1 MCAEG
6 PTNMPIAIL
15 SLVLFAAAGGEL
27 NAAPAG
33 GSTADADI
41 AAPNDPAEAPSSPD
55 PATTS
60 ADTGEEAIGVAPG
73 EGPAT
78 RQHRSSQPERRG
90 THELRDPA
98 DWPSEPDAPADPLD
112 EARFDAAVV
121 ALCDE
126 VAPSDGLDAVAR
138 LVREVSAE
146 TKSDPF
152 LMAALVYR
160 QSRCRPGLESVGG
173 VGLLQ
178 IEPSMFGP
186 RATLPVAREDLAR
199 DRLRDPRHNLQVGA
213 ALLAMWQATHVAVDA
228 AAGSTPHRT
237 AVAHLVWG
245 DHVWGATAED
255 RVLVARRRLLQLYTG
270 LEELDAVS
278 YPGLAIVPPL
288 TGGVRLGVSGPGAD
302 REGGKREHRGIDIDA
317 SVGEPVRAVADGVV
331 QFAGADMPGRLA
343 ARDLVPRQ
351 LHRWRSRRMGPGGFF
366 VRIVH
371 DDGVRTGY
379 FHLHTYNVVAGQSVK
394 AGEVI
399 GRVGLTGVKTSAS
412 HLHFEVHQDGELGDP
427 VRFLQAYVLSPER
440 TISHTLAMAVK
451 RERLARVRAR
461 HARRHPHRVT

>member
-1 MCAEG
+1 M
-6 PTNMPIAIL
+6 MIAIL
-15 SLVLFAAAGGEL
+15 PLLLLATAGI
-27 NAAPAG
+27 NVDVAAAPAG
-33 GSTADADI
+33 SATEDASV
-41 AAPNDPAEAPSSPD
+41 AAPTTTELDQPTGQPTGGPPGASAAEAIASS
-55 PATTS
+55 
-60 ADTGEEAIGVAPG
+60 PG
-73 EGPAT
+73 EGLAA
-78 RQHRSSQPERRG
+78 RQHRSCQPERRG

-98 DWPSEPDAPADPLD
+98 DWPHEPEAPTESLD
-112 EARFDAAVV
+112 DARFDAALI

-126 VAPSDGLDAVAR
+126 VAPREGLDEVAR

-146 TKSDPF
+146 TKTDPF

-160 QSRCRPGLESVGG
+160 QSRCRPALESAGG

-186 RATLPVAREDLAR
+186 RAALPVAREDLAHA
-199 DRLRDPRHNLQVGA
+199 RLLDPEHNLRVGA
-213 ALLAMWQATHVAVDA
+213 ALLAMWEATHIAVDA
-228 AAGSTPHRT
+228 SVGSTPHRT
-237 AVAHLVWG
+237 AIAHLVWG

-255 RVLVARRRLLQLYTG
+255 RVLVARRRLLQSYTG
-270 LEELDAVS
+270 GEDLDAVS

-288 TGGVRLGVSGPGAD
+288 TGGVRLGTSGPGAD
-302 REGGKREHRGIDIDA
+302 RDGGKREHRGIDIDA

-379 FHLHTYNVVAGQSVK
+379 FHLHTFNVVAGQTVK

-399 GRVGLTGVKTSAS
+399 GRVGLTGVKSSAS
-412 HLHFEVHQDGELGDP
+412 HLHFEVHEDGELGDP

-440 TISHTLAMAVK
+440 TISHTLAMAEK

-461 HARRHPHRVT
+461 RTRRHPHRVT